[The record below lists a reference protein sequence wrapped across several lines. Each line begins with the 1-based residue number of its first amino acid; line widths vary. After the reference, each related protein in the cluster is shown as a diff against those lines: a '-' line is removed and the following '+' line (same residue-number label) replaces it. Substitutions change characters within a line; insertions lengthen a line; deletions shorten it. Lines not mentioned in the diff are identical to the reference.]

1 MLASRVIL
9 YYNLNLLLPLSKVDE
24 NMRRAH
30 ARDALATQK
39 FHFRSSL
46 RPASE
51 EEDGAAAAVEMTAS
65 EVLMGNGKAYKGLV
79 PMIMAYLDRIG
90 ADGDTTRAVSSY
102 MEFIALRASGELLT
116 PAAWMRAFVRKHPDY
131 QQDSVVPPRAAADL
145 LKAAH
150 RIGLGLERC
159 PEMHGDFP
167 MPPIAT
173 TDAYAVPLR
182 RGEPQAQRRRP
193 RRPGR
198 LVRSAHRAAR
208 APPEVGGGGT
218 RPKELAAMQ
227 CELQA
232 IDTAIAGRR
241 LAARVAP
248 TATRPAPPS
257 QRRRREAQRRAEP
270 AVARRR
276 RVAAQVSARRMTSAV
291 LVHSAPHSCAS
302 GFARQLMLRYETT
315 RSAPVRLPLAAVNLG
330 GRVDVGVHSEV
341 LGLGVTGAGVNEVSA
356 PNHDLSTPIGSRKA
370 SSASQS
376 SPTATPPRRTPSG
389 RPKAVP
395 GITPSIADNG
405 MSAS

>member
-1 MLASRVIL
+1 MTDFENAAFTVFVVLASRVIL

-131 QQDSVVPPRAAADL
+131 QQDSLVPPRAAADL

-182 RGEPQAQRRRP
+182 RDPSRKLGGGDLDALVDSYAQRTELLARR
-193 RRPGR
+193 RK
-198 LVRSAHRAAR
+198 LAEVAR
-208 APPEVGGGGT
+208 AQ
-218 RPKELAAMQ
+218 KELAAMQ

-232 IDTAIAGRR
+232 IDTAIADSI
-241 LAARVAP
+241 AASPPASP
-248 TATRPAPPS
+248 TTATRPAHPRFSNGGGASATASRAGRRPSAAASRRASFRAPVTSRRPCTLCPS
-257 QRRRREAQRRAEP
+257 QLCR
-270 AVARRR
+270 
-276 RVAAQVSARRMTSAV
+276 SG
-291 LVHSAPHSCAS
+291 VHCAS
-302 GFARQLMLRYETT
+302 
-315 RSAPVRLPLAAVNLG
+315 
-330 GRVDVGVHSEV
+330 
-341 LGLGVTGAGVNEVSA
+341 
-356 PNHDLSTPIGSRKA
+356 
-370 SSASQS
+370 
-376 SPTATPPRRTPSG
+376 
-389 RPKAVP
+389 
-395 GITPSIADNG
+395 
-405 MSAS
+405 

>member
-1 MLASRVIL
+1 MKAVNAAFTVFVVLASRVIL

-182 RGEPQAQRRRP
+182 RDPSRKLGGGDLDALVDSYAQRTELLARR
-193 RRPGR
+193 RK
-198 LVRSAHRAAR
+198 LQAEVAR
-208 APPEVGGGGT
+208 AQ
-218 RPKELAAMQ
+218 KELAAMQ

-232 IDTAIAGRR
+232 IDTAIADSI
-241 LAARVAP
+241 AASPPASPHDGDASGHPRFSNGGGAKRNGEP
-248 TATRPAPPS
+248 SRPSPLGGGESP
-257 QRRRREAQRRAEP
+257 RKFPRAE
-270 AVARRR
+270 
-276 RVAAQVSARRMTSAV
+276 
-291 LVHSAPHSCAS
+291 
-302 GFARQLMLRYETT
+302 
-315 RSAPVRLPLAAVNLG
+315 
-330 GRVDVGVHSEV
+330 
-341 LGLGVTGAGVNEVSA
+341 
-356 PNHDLSTPIGSRKA
+356 
-370 SSASQS
+370 
-376 SPTATPPRRTPSG
+376 
-389 RPKAVP
+389 
-395 GITPSIADNG
+395 
-405 MSAS
+405 